1 MYMSHIVCTCMFNE
15 YSAVLMLTD
24 IIYLKSS
31 LHPSYMYMYLK
42 PSLYSISVS
51 PSSMTGWPPR
61 MSTSWY
67 RIFCSAGSSV
77 SPHSCTTTMHS
88 YSYSLGQPY
97 DACTTLNS
105 IACSFEA
112 THVVPH
118 VTLTTRK

>member
-24 IIYLKSS
+24 IIYLKPS
-31 LHPSYMYMYLK
+31 LYSTYLK

-77 SPHSCTTTMHS
+77 SPHSYTTTTYS

-105 IACSFEA
+105 IPCSFEA